1 MGREATEV
9 QAVETEEGAMK
20 LGDLVWADDEPNPGV
35 IVDIDTYSGES
46 VPWIG
51 VLVGDGEI
59 HWYRPRG
66 LRKIQ

>member
-1 MGREATEV
+1 
-9 QAVETEEGAMK
+9 MK